1 MLELENL
8 RQEYKK
14 YKLLETTVHKDPMV
28 QFDQWLNEAVNSGV
42 PEPNAM
48 TLSTVSSFGQP
59 SSRVILLKGVSSGG
73 FVFYT
78 NYESHKGV
86 SIANNPNGYI
96 NFLWLE
102 LERQVRISGLIEKVS
117 TEETTAYFHSR
128 PRGSQIGA
136 WVSHQSEVIASREVL
151 EENLALMETR
161 FKDIDVIPVP
171 DYWGGYRL
179 KPDTIEFWQGRPNR
193 LHDRILYVKTGGNS
207 WNIQRLAP

>member
-1 MLELENL
+1 MLELESL

-14 YKLLETTVHKDPMV
+14 FELLETTVHKDPMV
-28 QFDQWLNEAVNSGV
+28 QFDQWFNEAVNSGV

-48 TLSTVSSFGQP
+48 TLSTVNRFGQP

-78 NYESHKGV
+78 NYKSHKGDCF
-86 SIANNPNGYI
+86 ATNPNGYM

-102 LERQVRISGLIEKVS
+102 LERQVRIGGLVEKVS
-117 TEETTAYFHSR
+117 REETTAYFHSR
-128 PRGSQIGA
+128 PRGSQVGA

-161 FKDIDVIPVP
+161 FKDTDVIPVP
-171 DYWGGYRL
+171 DYWGGFRL
-179 KPDTIEFWQGRPNR
+179 RPDSIEFWQGRPNR